1 MSLLAR
7 FVLVGVVILGLLSPQ
22 LPVMAGSAPL
32 SDAPAQSGREI
43 RSALFDAEAA
53 LLAGHSEDA
62 VRAASEAAASVE
74 NFLPAIGDSVDRDA
88 IRTAVAAAQ
97 EAAKRGDASA
107 LSLAHGRVWSAL
119 VAASFHETL
128 TAARAGD
135 ADTAAA
141 WLLLRDFRPT
151 TIFARPSADATQA
164 VVALRQGEV
173 APEAAAAAISA
184 DLLDTYQARLESALD
199 EVSDA
204 TADGLTAGQ
213 AQSLGLATGYWR
225 ILSPSYREQ
234 VGAGEGAKAD
244 TAFQSLLRAGD
255 AGDLAQLQRQA
266 TATMDVV
273 RSFRAAPLSTA
284 ELARRGG
291 QLLRYLS
298 LVPVEY
304 GRGVKG
310 GQVTLDLEIQEAA
323 AFLDGARGA
332 FAELRL
338 PLRDIDA
345 TATNDVATELDSL
358 QQAIAAA
365 ASHETVAAPAAIERQ
380 AAVLTET
387 LKGIYP
393 KAWLAQSGD
402 SDFDVLDSLL
412 DQVLAAAAAGQY
424 QQAESSRVEAYAIF
438 ETGPEKR
445 LLAFTPDEALR
456 VERLFWEGDGQTHGL
471 HALLTN
477 HAGINELTATR
488 EALDHS
494 LADAQAALAAG
505 TAPAA
510 IIFNSATIVFR
521 EGLEAVLILASLLAS
536 MIGANR
542 QFKRPLALGA
552 FAALLVT
559 ALLFVLAQNALLSF
573 GHYSE
578 QLEAI
583 VSVIAIG
590 VLLLVMNW
598 FFHKVYWT
606 RWIAKHH
613 EHRRRLL
620 IGGIAGQALGFVLL
634 GFSSVF
640 REGAETVLFLQ
651 ALVLDAGPWI
661 VVQGVLLG
669 LAGTGIVAAL
679 TLVMHAKLPH
689 KKMLIV
695 TGVMIATVLVTMVGS
710 TVHTVQLVGWMPIS
724 PIPGAERLPYWLG
737 VWFGVHGTWQ
747 GLIAQLAALVFVFGS
762 YFLAEH
768 QQPRGRKASTGA
780 TLPLAGGQGNPIP
793 AA

>member
-1 MSLLAR
+1 M
-7 FVLVGVVILGLLSPQ
+7 
-22 LPVMAGSAPL
+22 
-32 SDAPAQSGREI
+32 
-43 RSALFDAEAA
+43 
-53 LLAGHSEDA
+53 
-62 VRAASEAAASVE
+62 
-74 NFLPAIGDSVDRDA
+74 
-88 IRTAVAAAQ
+88 
-97 EAAKRGDASA
+97 
-107 LSLAHGRVWSAL
+107 
-119 VAASFHETL
+119 
-128 TAARAGD
+128 
-135 ADTAAA
+135 
-141 WLLLRDFRPT
+141 
-151 TIFARPSADATQA
+151 
-164 VVALRQGEV
+164 
-173 APEAAAAAISA
+173 
-184 DLLDTYQARLESALD
+184 
-199 EVSDA
+199 
-204 TADGLTAGQ
+204 
-213 AQSLGLATGYWR
+213 
-225 ILSPSYREQ
+225 
-234 VGAGEGAKAD
+234 
-244 TAFQSLLRAGD
+244 
-255 AGDLAQLQRQA
+255 
-266 TATMDVV
+266 
-273 RSFRAAPLSTA
+273 
-284 ELARRGG
+284 
-291 QLLRYLS
+291 
-298 LVPVEY
+298 
-304 GRGVKG
+304 
-310 GQVTLDLEIQEAA
+310 
-323 AFLDGARGA
+323 
-332 FAELRL
+332 
-338 PLRDIDA
+338 
-345 TATNDVATELDSL
+345 
-358 QQAIAAA
+358 
-365 ASHETVAAPAAIERQ
+365 
-380 AAVLTET
+380 TET